1 MRNYGEKKYW
11 EKHYKN
17 IESNNTFDWILD
29 YSDVK
34 GIISSLNIPKE
45 SAKILNVGC
54 GNSEFSENMYDDGY
68 HDIQN
73 IDISK
78 ELINSMKER
87 NKNRP
92 GLKYELMDVFNMKFK
107 NNFFD
112 LIIDKGTL
120 DAISCS
126 YDYNIN
132 IAKMLKEIQRVL
144 KISGYYM
151 IISYESPENRIIHLK
166 RKFLNFKVDSIKI
179 KQSNNKGIK
188 DDFNYIYLC
197 QKLECDDEYI
207 EKCYNKTIK
216 ELIEQ
221 EEIEDELDEIYEEN
235 KYKSNNISNINI
247 YNNEIN

>member
-1 MRNYGEKKYW
+1 MRHYGEKIYW

-17 IESNNTFDWILD
+17 IENNNTFDWILD

-34 GIISSLNIPKE
+34 EIISSLNISKE
-45 SAKILNVGC
+45 SSKILNVGC

-73 IDISK
+73 IDVSQ
-78 ELINSMKER
+78 ELINFMKER
-87 NKNRP
+87 AKNRP
-92 GLKYELMDVFNMKFK
+92 GLNYELMDVYNMKFK

-112 LIIDKGTL
+112 LIIDKSTL

-151 IISYESPENRIIHLK
+151 IISYEEPKNRIKHLK
-166 RKFLNFKVDSIKI
+166 RKFLNFKIDSIKI

-207 EKCYNKTIK
+207 EKCYVKTIK

-221 EEIEDELDEIYEEN
+221 EEIEDEFDEIYEEN
-235 KYKSNNISNINI
+235 KYKVNNI
-247 YNNEIN
+247 